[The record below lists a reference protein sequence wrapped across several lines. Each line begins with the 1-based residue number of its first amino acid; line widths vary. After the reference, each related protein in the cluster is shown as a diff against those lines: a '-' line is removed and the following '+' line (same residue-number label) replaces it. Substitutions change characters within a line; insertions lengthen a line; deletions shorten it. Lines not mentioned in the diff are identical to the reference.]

1 MVRVCPHLQSSGTCA
16 VESCPFN
23 HDVIFCEPC
32 QRIFTSARIYEA
44 HSRGKKHL
52 KVISGV
58 STSFHCPACG
68 VNVSGMHCWE
78 QHINGRLH
86 RSRTEGVGASVD
98 VQPEEAHALPGQTR
112 CQLCDVNVNSRH
124 WTSHVTKPS
133 HKRREQFVAYKSAFD
148 EASKDKHG
156 VTISHGDS
164 GIDFGIVELQDAE
177 GGVRVE
183 LKIQMTS
190 PSTRIKIT
198 GLKLASTSSSLSF
211 RSPYVLLHHP

>member
-1 MVRVCPHLQSSGTCA
+1 
-16 VESCPFN
+16 
-23 HDVIFCEPC
+23 
-32 QRIFTSARIYEA
+32 
-44 HSRGKKHL
+44 
-52 KVISGV
+52 
-58 STSFHCPACG
+58 
-68 VNVSGMHCWE
+68 MHCWE
-78 QHINGRLH
+78 QHINGRPH